1 MVRWH
6 NSGDNN
12 ATITFVWDRTGDA
25 LYETA
30 MLAITGTTAGNT
42 EVVDNIRV
50 ENPCKDVDDAES
62 ADEGRYV
69 SVGSATSQNLVTTAP
84 GTIMGLC
91 VREEGTSG
99 ASFAW
104 GISPAE
110 EPNTGTAPDVD
121 DNKTV
126 ELTWNGVDLK
136 ADFDYELHLAKDP
149 ERPTADNKIGASA
162 ATSRAVQAAC
172 DDGREIDAFTPD
184 IDLNDRTVSVESL
197 DPYAGYL
204 LCIRASNGAGIGA
217 WAVPIETDADN
228 DFGSDTNADE
238 IYTRGPPHR
247 RAPELRTSRALMRPA
262 ATTSGWRSPGRSTPG
277 A

>member
-30 MLAITGTTAGNT
+30 LLAITGTTAGNL
-42 EVVDNIRV
+42 EVVDDIRV

-91 VREEGTSG
+91 VREEGTSRSVLRLGHQPGGG
-99 ASFAW
+99 AQHRHYS
-104 GISPAE
+104 
-110 EPNTGTAPDVD
+110 GTWDE
-121 DNKTV
+121 NKTV
-126 ELTWNGVDLK
+126 ELTWTDVDLK

-149 ERPTADNKIGASA
+149 ERPTTDNKIGTSA
-162 ATSRAVQAAC
+162 ATSGPCRPLRQRSGDRCV
-172 DDGREIDAFTPD
+172 TPD
-184 IDLNDRTVSVESL
+184 INLDDRSVSVESL
-197 DPYAGYL
+197 DPYAGISALHPGFQRGRYRGL
-204 LCIRASNGAGIGA
+204 GGA
-217 WAVPIETDADN
+217 D
-228 DFGSDTNADE
+228 
-238 IYTRGPPHR
+238 RGR
-247 RAPELRTSRALMRPA
+247 CGQRL
-262 ATTSGWRSPGRSTPG
+262 WK
-277 A
+277 